1 MSRNADKTERICAN
15 ARSAMPNSST
25 LGCCRQTTAGRV
37 ALITAMFFAMQV
49 GSAGGSSES
58 LAFVAAQMLPQN
70 VGQRK
75 WWDSRHVK
83 GRFSETHMDVLPK
96 RRPLPLR
103 AAAEPGEGS
112 GSGRVRSFESDA
124 GDNLNLIESYRKIL
138 AEVESAPP
146 KPRKQDSMFTK
157 LLASA
162 KVTTCETDYD
172 CNPGGRSWPRRCV
185 SFVFSK
191 ICVDGDDDDFGGGGR
206 IASMAMVRSRVLF
219 HIPLP

>member
-1 MSRNADKTERICAN
+1 
-15 ARSAMPNSST
+15 
-25 LGCCRQTTAGRV
+25 
-37 ALITAMFFAMQV
+37 
-49 GSAGGSSES
+49 
-58 LAFVAAQMLPQN
+58 
-70 VGQRK
+70 
-75 WWDSRHVK
+75 
-83 GRFSETHMDVLPK
+83 
-96 RRPLPLR
+96 
-103 AAAEPGEGS
+103 
-112 GSGRVRSFESDA
+112 VRSFESDA

-206 IASMAMVRSRVLF
+206 IASMAMEPISVRVEDGYYDQDPSTQSGGGWSRSSW
-219 HIPLP
+219 